1 MENIMSVRRT
11 VFTMDNFWFFLAC
24 GLFIVQYGR
33 LYPPQLEAI
42 RPFALMAFSLA
53 GLLFLSGKNIFQ
65 AQYAPIQ
72 AVWAIIIWMTL
83 GIPFAMNY
91 GNAFLTTRSVMMF
104 LPFMLSIILLIND
117 VRRLKILVNVVL
129 FVAAL
134 NTFRGYINFDGAGR
148 NTMFH
153 LGAFLGD
160 PNDYSLYMN
169 MMIPFAYFGFLQEL
183 RWNWKKIACG
193 LLAVAMV
200 AMVVMSFSRGG
211 MVGLACAGIVMWYY
225 SPNRAVTFTLGMV
238 GLVCVLIFSSDQWIN
253 IMSSATNLEASTT
266 SQRLTLWIASIDI
279 FVDHPVMGV
288 GASNIPF
295 HLSNYVYD
303 GFVHQFIVAH
313 SIWFTALAEWGLV
326 GFGLFIWLFAANFS
340 SAARLTRVN
349 QVNLDARYLKYFGA
363 ATMSSL
369 VAFMASGSFLT
380 VNYYPHLWYLTAM
393 IVVGIKVL
401 NNLYVRDYYPNERF

>member
-1 MENIMSVRRT
+1 MENIMAFRRS
-11 VFTMDNFWFFLAC
+11 VFTMDNFWFILAC

-33 LYPPQLEAI
+33 LYPPQLEAL

-53 GLLFLSGKNIFQ
+53 GLLFLSRKNIFH
-65 AQYAPIQ
+65 AQYASMQ
-72 AVWAIIIWMTL
+72 AVYAIIGWMII

-91 GNAFLTTRSVMMF
+91 GNAFLTTRNVMMF
-104 LPFMLSIILLIND
+104 LPFMLSIILLVND
-117 VRRLKILVNVVL
+117 VRRLKILVNIII

-134 NTFRGYINFDGAGR
+134 NTLRGYLNFDGAGR
-148 NTMFH
+148 NTMFN

-169 MMIPFAYFGFLQEL
+169 MMIPFAYFAFLQEL
-183 RWNWKKIACG
+183 RWNWKKIAYG
-193 LLAVAMV
+193 LLAVAMI

-211 MVGLACAGIVMWYY
+211 MVGLACASVVMWYY
-225 SPNRAVTFTLGMV
+225 SPNRAVTFTLGVV
-238 GLVCVLIFSSDQWIN
+238 GLICVLIFSSDQWIS
-253 IMSSATNLEASTT
+253 IMSSTTNLDASTT
-266 SQRLTLWIASIDI
+266 QSRLTMWGAAVGM
-279 FVDHPVMGV
+279 FVDNPIMGV
-288 GASNIPF
+288 GSSNIPF
-295 HLSNYVYD
+295 HLDDYAPDSLRYR
-303 GFVHQFIVAH
+303 FMVAH

-326 GFGLFIWLFAANFS
+326 GFGFFIWLFAANFS

-363 ATMSSL
+363 ATMSSM

-380 VNYYPHLWYLTAM
+380 VNYYPHIWYLTAF

-401 NNLYVRDYYPNERF
+401 NSLHIRDYYANQGF